1 MVKLIEKYKVFS
13 IFFLIFIIGLLSY
26 KDYGLAIDDEIYR
39 ENGIY
44 YKNLIKEYLILLSKF
59 DFNGIKILEEE
70 VYNNPIRNHP
80 AIFETTLAFLSEI
93 FNIEEINEIY
103 YLSHFLNF
111 FIFSC
116 SLFTFYIIL
125 SRRFKSSLVSLIAIL
140 TIFFSPRFFAESFYN
155 SRDIYFFSIFTFNI
169 FTIQNLI
176 TKENKKNIFFFC
188 LTSALLISSKI
199 LGLICFIVFIT
210 IYLFKKILNSSIK
223 DALNKTLRIL
233 VITYLLIVIL
243 WPYLWFDPFS
253 NLINAFKDIINE
265 HNQLKISTLFLGE
278 YFSSTSTPSYYR
290 ILWFVITTPVI
301 VSFFFVFGFFL
312 MIKDF
317 VEKFSDHTDKG
328 RKLLLQK
335 DDFLDFYILFTFL
348 SVIFLTI
355 TYNISQFNGWRHI
368 YFLYALIIY
377 MTVYFYI
384 KIVSIKKSPITL
396 FTNCLV
402 ILSLIYHIYW
412 IYKFHPFQYNYFNI
426 ISRHYIENK
435 FDKDYW
441 GVSNYNSIKYIIEN
455 DKSDQINITT
465 ISFADLSVSIL
476 KLEKQDRDRIK
487 IVHNFNEAEYVI
499 DNYMKRI
506 GKNYKISKNE
516 YSKFYEIKVNEYVIN
531 TVYKRN

>member
-1 MVKLIEKYKVFS
+1 
-13 IFFLIFIIGLLSY
+13 
-26 KDYGLAIDDEIYR
+26 
-39 ENGIY
+39 
-44 YKNLIKEYLILLSKF
+44 
-59 DFNGIKILEEE
+59 
-70 VYNNPIRNHP
+70 
-80 AIFETTLAFLSEI
+80 
-93 FNIEEINEIY
+93 
-103 YLSHFLNF
+103 
-111 FIFSC
+111 
-116 SLFTFYIIL
+116 
-125 SRRFKSSLVSLIAIL
+125 
-140 TIFFSPRFFAESFYN
+140 
-155 SRDIYFFSIFTFNI
+155 
-169 FTIQNLI
+169 
-176 TKENKKNIFFFC
+176 
-188 LTSALLISSKI
+188 
-199 LGLICFIVFIT
+199 
-210 IYLFKKILNSSIK
+210 
-223 DALNKTLRIL
+223 
-233 VITYLLIVIL
+233 
-243 WPYLWFDPFS
+243 
-253 NLINAFKDIINE
+253 
-265 HNQLKISTLFLGE
+265 
-278 YFSSTSTPSYYR
+278 
-290 ILWFVITTPVI
+290 
-301 VSFFFVFGFFL
+301 

-377 MTVYFYI
+377 MTVYFYN

-402 ILSLIYHIYW
+402 ILSLIYQIYW
-412 IYKFHPFQYNYFNI
+412 KYKFHPFQYNNINI